1 MSETILQ
8 LEHVT
13 KKIGQKAIV
22 QDISFDIHKGEVFG
36 LLGPNGAGKTTII
49 RSIVG
54 LIRRTEG
61 TVFINGK
68 NVDTDFK
75 SAISEV
81 GAIIENPEFYMYMSG
96 WNNLKQFARMS
107 QKPITDEHIREIVE
121 LVKLTDAI
129 NQKVKTYSLG
139 MRQRLGVAQAL
150 IHSPA
155 LLILDEPTN
164 GLDPQGMAEFRS
176 LIRDLATKGTSVLI
190 SSHLLSEIQQITDR
204 FAIIN
209 KGVLTHI
216 EKMSDLLENNV
227 AVYKL
232 KVTNP
237 VTTKAVLHKLPVK
250 LIAEKE
256 NLFKIEVAHED
267 VHLIARA
274 LIQADIDLLE
284 MVPMQASLEERFLE
298 LTKSGGEQA

>member
-61 TVFINGK
+61 TVLINGK

-150 IHSPA
+150 IHNPA

-298 LTKSGGEQA
+298 LTKSGGEKA

>member
-1 MSETILQ
+1 MTETVLK

-13 KKIGQKAIV
+13 KKIGQKNIV
-22 QDISFDIHKGEVFG
+22 HDISFDIHKGEVFG

-54 LIRRTEG
+54 LIRRSEG

-68 NVDTDFK
+68 NVDTEYK
-75 SAISEV
+75 AAISEV

-96 WNNLKQFARMS
+96 WANLKQFARMS
-107 QKPITDEHIREIVE
+107 QKNITDEHIREIVE
-121 LVKLTDAI
+121 LVKLTGAI
-129 NQKVKTYSLG
+129 DQKLKTYSLG

-164 GLDPQGMAEFRS
+164 GLDPQGMAEFRT

-209 KGVLTHI
+209 KGVLTHT
-216 EKMSDLLENNV
+216 EKMSDLLENHV
-227 AVYKL
+227 AAYKL
-232 KVTNP
+232 KVSDP
-237 VTTKAVLHKLPVK
+237 VATTTVLTTLPVK
-250 LIAEKE
+250 LVAQKE
-256 NLFKIEVAHED
+256 DLFKIEVAHED

-274 LIQADIDLLE
+274 LIQANIDLLE
-284 MVPMQASLEERFLE
+284 MVPLQASLEERFLE
-298 LTKSGGEQA
+298 LTKGGGAEV

>member
-1 MSETILQ
+1 MSETVLQ

-75 SAISEV
+75 EAIAEI

-121 LVKLTDAI
+121 LVKLTGAI
-129 NQKVKTYSLG
+129 DQKVKTYSLG

-150 IHSPA
+150 IHSPS

-176 LIRDLATKGTSVLI
+176 LIRDLANKGTSVLI

-227 AVYKL
+227 AVYNL

-237 VTTKAVLHKLPVK
+237 EATKAVLHKLPVK
-250 LIAEKE
+250 IVAEKD
-256 NLFKIEVAHED
+256 NLFKIEVAQD
-267 VHLIARA
+267 DIHLIARA

-284 MVPMQASLEERFLE
+284 MVPLQASLEERFLA
-298 LTKSGGEQA
+298 LTKNGGEKA

>member
-1 MSETILQ
+1 MSETVLQ

-13 KKIGQKAIV
+13 KKVGQKTLV
-22 QDISFDIHKGEVFG
+22 KDISFDIQKGEVFG

-75 SAISEV
+75 AAISEV
-81 GAIIENPEFYMYMSG
+81 GSIIENPEFYMYMSG

-107 QKPITDEHIREIVE
+107 QKPVTDEHIREIVE
-121 LVKLTDAI
+121 LVKLTGAI
-129 NQKVKTYSLG
+129 DQKVKTYSLG

-164 GLDPQGMAEFRS
+164 GLDPQGMAEFRN
-176 LIRDLATKGTSVLI
+176 LIRDLAINGTAVLI

-209 KGVLTHI
+209 KGVLTHT
-216 EKMSDLLENNV
+216 EKMSDLLENNI

-237 VTTKAVLHKLPVK
+237 VEAKAVLHNLPVK
-250 LIAEKE
+250 IIAEKE
-256 NLFKIEVAHED
+256 NLFKIEVKQED
-267 VHLIARA
+267 TYLIARA

-284 MVPMQASLEERFLE
+284 MIPMQASLEDRFLE
-298 LTKSGGEQA
+298 LTKNGGENA

>member
-1 MSETILQ
+1 MTETVLK

-13 KKIGQKAIV
+13 KKIGQKNIV
-22 QDISFDIHKGEVFG
+22 HDISFDIHKGEVFG

-54 LIRRTEG
+54 LIRRSEG
-61 TVFINGK
+61 TVYINGK
-68 NVDTDFK
+68 NIDTDFK
-75 SAISEV
+75 AAISEV

-96 WNNLKQFARMS
+96 WANLKQFARMS
-107 QKPITDEHIREIVE
+107 QKNITDDHIREIVE
-121 LVKLTDAI
+121 LVKLSDAI

-150 IHSPA
+150 LHNPA

-164 GLDPQGMAEFRS
+164 GLDPQGMAEFRT
-176 LIRDLATKGTSVLI
+176 LIRDLATNGTSVLI

-209 KGVLTHI
+209 KGVLTHT
-216 EKMSDLLENNV
+216 EKMSDVLENHV
-227 AVYKL
+227 AVYQL
-232 KVTNP
+232 KVTDSEATKP
-237 VTTKAVLHKLPVK
+237 VLATLPVK

-256 NLFKIEVAHED
+256 NSFKIEVAHED

-274 LIQADIDLLE
+274 IIQANIDLLE
-284 MVPMQASLEERFLE
+284 MVPLQASLEERFLE
-298 LTKSGGEQA
+298 LTNGGGVKA

>member
-1 MSETILQ
+1 MTETVLK

-13 KKIGQKAIV
+13 KKIGQKNIV
-22 QDISFDIHKGEVFG
+22 HDISFDIHKGEVFG

-54 LIRRTEG
+54 LIRRSEG

-68 NVDTDFK
+68 NVDTEYK
-75 SAISEV
+75 AAISEV

-96 WNNLKQFARMS
+96 WANLKQFARMS
-107 QKPITDEHIREIVE
+107 QKNITDEHVREIVE
-121 LVKLTDAI
+121 LVKLTGAI

-164 GLDPQGMAEFRS
+164 GLDPQGMAEFRT
-176 LIRDLATKGTSVLI
+176 LIRDLATNGTSVLI

-216 EKMSDLLENNV
+216 EKMSDLIENHV
-227 AVYKL
+227 AAYKL
-232 KVTNP
+232 KVSDP
-237 VTTKAVLHKLPVK
+237 EATKTVLATLLVK
-250 LIAEKE
+250 LVAQNED
-256 NLFKIEVAHED
+256 LFKIEVAHED

-274 LIQADIDLLE
+274 LIQANIDLLE
-284 MVPMQASLEERFLE
+284 MVPLQASLEERFLE
-298 LTKSGGEQA
+298 LTKGGGAEV

>member
-1 MSETILQ
+1 MTETVLK

-13 KKIGQKAIV
+13 KRIGQKNIV
-22 QDISFDIHKGEVFG
+22 HDISFDIHKGEVFG

-54 LIRRTEG
+54 LIRRSEG

-68 NVDTDFK
+68 NVDTEYK
-75 SAISEV
+75 AAISEV

-96 WNNLKQFARMS
+96 WANLKQFARMS
-107 QKPITDEHIREIVE
+107 QKNIPDEHIREIVE
-121 LVKLTDAI
+121 LVKLTGAI
-129 NQKVKTYSLG
+129 DQKVKTYSLG

-150 IHSPA
+150 IHNPA

-164 GLDPQGMAEFRS
+164 GLDPQGMAEFRT

-209 KGVLTHI
+209 KGVLTHT
-216 EKMSDLLENNV
+216 EKMSDLLENHV
-227 AVYKL
+227 AAYKL
-232 KVTNP
+232 KVSDP
-237 VTTKAVLHKLPVK
+237 VATTTVLTTLPVK
-250 LIAEKE
+250 LVAQKE
-256 NLFKIEVAHED
+256 DLFKIEVAHED

-274 LIQADIDLLE
+274 LIQANIDLLE
-284 MVPMQASLEERFLE
+284 MVPLQASLEERFLE
-298 LTKSGGEQA
+298 LTKGGGAEV

>member
-13 KKIGQKAIV
+13 KKIGQKVIV

-298 LTKSGGEQA
+298 LTKSGGEKA

>member
-1 MSETILQ
+1 MTETVLK

-13 KKIGQKAIV
+13 KKIGQKNIV
-22 QDISFDIHKGEVFG
+22 HDISFDIHKGEVFG

-54 LIRRTEG
+54 LIRRSEG

-68 NVDTDFK
+68 NVDTEYK
-75 SAISEV
+75 AAISEV

-96 WNNLKQFARMS
+96 WANLKQFARMS
-107 QKPITDEHIREIVE
+107 QKNITDEHIREIVE
-121 LVKLTDAI
+121 LVKLTGAI

-164 GLDPQGMAEFRS
+164 GLDPQGMAEFRT
-176 LIRDLATKGTSVLI
+176 LIRDLATNGTSVLI

-216 EKMSDLLENNV
+216 EKMSDLVENHV
-227 AVYKL
+227 AAYKL
-232 KVTNP
+232 KVSDP
-237 VTTKAVLHKLPVK
+237 VATTTVLATLPVK
-250 LIAEKE
+250 LVAQNED
-256 NLFKIEVAHED
+256 LFKIEIAHED

-274 LIQADIDLLE
+274 LIQANIDLLE
-284 MVPMQASLEERFLE
+284 MVPLQASL
-298 LTKSGGEQA
+298 KNDSSN

>member
-1 MSETILQ
+1 MTETVLK

-13 KKIGQKAIV
+13 KKIGQKNIV
-22 QDISFDIHKGEVFG
+22 HDISFDIHKGEVFG

-54 LIRRTEG
+54 LIRRSKG

-68 NVDTDFK
+68 NVDTEYK
-75 SAISEV
+75 AAISEV

-96 WNNLKQFARMS
+96 WANLKQFARMS
-107 QKPITDEHIREIVE
+107 QKNITDEHIREIVE
-121 LVKLTDAI
+121 LVKLTGAI
-129 NQKVKTYSLG
+129 DQKVKTYSLG

-164 GLDPQGMAEFRS
+164 GLDPQGMAEFRT

-209 KGVLTHI
+209 KGVLTHT
-216 EKMSDLLENNV
+216 EKMSDLLENHV
-227 AVYKL
+227 AAYKL
-232 KVTNP
+232 KVSDP
-237 VTTKAVLHKLPVK
+237 VATTTVLTTLPVK
-250 LIAEKE
+250 LVAQKE
-256 NLFKIEVAHED
+256 DLFKIEVAHED

-274 LIQADIDLLE
+274 LIQANIDLLE
-284 MVPMQASLEERFLE
+284 MVPLQASLEERFLE
-298 LTKSGGEQA
+298 LTKGGGAEV

>member
-1 MSETILQ
+1 MTETVLK

-13 KKIGQKAIV
+13 KKIGQKNIV
-22 QDISFDIHKGEVFG
+22 HDISFDIHKGEVFG

-54 LIRRTEG
+54 LIRRSEG

-68 NVDTDFK
+68 NVDTEYK
-75 SAISEV
+75 AAISEV

-96 WNNLKQFARMS
+96 WANLKQFARMS
-107 QKPITDEHIREIVE
+107 QKNITDEHIREIVE
-121 LVKLTDAI
+121 LVKLTGAI
-129 NQKVKTYSLG
+129 DQKVKTYSLG

-164 GLDPQGMAEFRS
+164 GLDPQGMAEFRT
-176 LIRDLATKGTSVLI
+176 LIRDLATNGTSVLI

-216 EKMSDLLENNV
+216 EKMSDLIENHV
-227 AVYKL
+227 AAYKL
-232 KVTNP
+232 KVSDP
-237 VTTKAVLHKLPVK
+237 EATTTVLTTLPVK
-250 LIAEKE
+250 LIAQKE
-256 NLFKIEVAHED
+256 DLFKVEVAHED

-274 LIQADIDLLE
+274 LIQANIDLLE
-284 MVPMQASLEERFLE
+284 MVPLQASLEERFLE
-298 LTKSGGEQA
+298 LTKGGGAEV

>member
-1 MSETILQ
+1 MTETVLK

-13 KKIGQKAIV
+13 KRIGQKNIV
-22 QDISFDIHKGEVFG
+22 HDISFDIHKGEVFG

-54 LIRRTEG
+54 LIRRSEG

-68 NVDTDFK
+68 NVDTEYK
-75 SAISEV
+75 AAISEV

-96 WNNLKQFARMS
+96 WANLKQFARMS
-107 QKPITDEHIREIVE
+107 QKNITDEHIREIVE
-121 LVKLTDAI
+121 LVKLTGAI
-129 NQKVKTYSLG
+129 DQKVKTYSLG

-150 IHSPA
+150 IHNPA

-164 GLDPQGMAEFRS
+164 GLDPQGMAEFRT

-209 KGVLTHI
+209 KGVLTHT
-216 EKMSDLLENNV
+216 EKMSDLLENHV
-227 AVYKL
+227 AAYKL
-232 KVTNP
+232 KVSDP
-237 VTTKAVLHKLPVK
+237 VATTTVLTTLPVK
-250 LIAEKE
+250 LVAQKE
-256 NLFKIEVAHED
+256 DLFKIEVAHED

-274 LIQADIDLLE
+274 LIQANIDLLE
-284 MVPMQASLEERFLE
+284 MVPLQASLEERFLE
-298 LTKSGGEQA
+298 LTKGGGAEV

>member
-1 MSETILQ
+1 MTETVLK

-13 KKIGQKAIV
+13 KKIGKKNIV
-22 QDISFDIHKGEVFG
+22 HDISFDIHKGEVFG

-54 LIRRTEG
+54 LIRRSEG

-68 NVDTDFK
+68 NVDTEYK
-75 SAISEV
+75 AAISEV

-96 WNNLKQFARMS
+96 WANLKQFARMS
-107 QKPITDEHIREIVE
+107 QKNITDEHIREIVE
-121 LVKLTDAI
+121 LVKLTGAI
-129 NQKVKTYSLG
+129 DQKVKTYSLG

-164 GLDPQGMAEFRS
+164 GLDPQGMAEFRT

-209 KGVLTHI
+209 KGVLTHT
-216 EKMSDLLENNV
+216 EKMSDLLENHV
-227 AVYKL
+227 AAYKL
-232 KVTNP
+232 KVSDP
-237 VTTKAVLHKLPVK
+237 VATTTVLTTLPVK
-250 LIAEKE
+250 LVAQKE
-256 NLFKIEVAHED
+256 DLFKIEVAHED

-274 LIQADIDLLE
+274 LIQANIDLLE
-284 MVPMQASLEERFLE
+284 MVPLQASLEERFLE
-298 LTKSGGEQA
+298 LTKGGGAEV

>member
-1 MSETILQ
+1 MTETVLK

-13 KKIGQKAIV
+13 KKIGQKNIV
-22 QDISFDIHKGEVFG
+22 HDISFDIHKGEVFG

-54 LIRRTEG
+54 LIRRSEG

-68 NVDTDFK
+68 NVDTEYK
-75 SAISEV
+75 AAISEV

-96 WNNLKQFARMS
+96 WANLKQFARMS
-107 QKPITDEHIREIVE
+107 QKNITDEHIREIVE
-121 LVKLTDAI
+121 LVKLTGAI
-129 NQKVKTYSLG
+129 DQKVKTYSLG

-164 GLDPQGMAEFRS
+164 GLDPQGMAEFRT

-209 KGVLTHI
+209 KGLLTHT
-216 EKMSDLLENNV
+216 EKMSDLLENHV
-227 AVYKL
+227 AAYKL
-232 KVTNP
+232 KVSDP
-237 VTTKAVLHKLPVK
+237 VATTTVLTTLPVK
-250 LIAEKE
+250 LVAQKE
-256 NLFKIEVAHED
+256 DLFKIEVAHED

-274 LIQADIDLLE
+274 LIQANIDLLE
-284 MVPMQASLEERFLE
+284 MVPLQASLEERFLE
-298 LTKSGGEQA
+298 LTKGGGAEV

>member
-1 MSETILQ
+1 MTETVLK

-13 KKIGQKAIV
+13 KKIGQKNIV
-22 QDISFDIHKGEVFG
+22 HDISFDIHKGEVFG

-54 LIRRTEG
+54 LIRRSEG

-68 NVDTDFK
+68 NVDTEYK
-75 SAISEV
+75 AAISEV

-96 WNNLKQFARMS
+96 WANLKQFARMS
-107 QKPITDEHIREIVE
+107 QKNITDEHIREIVE
-121 LVKLTDAI
+121 LVKLTGAI

-164 GLDPQGMAEFRS
+164 GLDPQGMAEFRT
-176 LIRDLATKGTSVLI
+176 LIRDLATNGTSVLI

-216 EKMSDLLENNV
+216 EKMSDLIENHV
-227 AVYKL
+227 AAYKL
-232 KVTNP
+232 KVSDP
-237 VTTKAVLHKLPVK
+237 VATTTVIATLPVK
-250 LIAEKE
+250 LVAQNED
-256 NLFKIEVAHED
+256 LFKIEVAHED
-267 VHLIARA
+267 VHLIARV
-274 LIQADIDLLE
+274 LIQANIDLLE
-284 MVPMQASLEERFLE
+284 MVPLQASLEERFLE
-298 LTKSGGEQA
+298 LTKGGGAEV

>member
-1 MSETILQ
+1 MTETVLK

-13 KKIGQKAIV
+13 KKIGQKNIV
-22 QDISFDIHKGEVFG
+22 HDISFDIHKGEVFG

-54 LIRRTEG
+54 LIRRSEG

-68 NVDTDFK
+68 NVDTEYK
-75 SAISEV
+75 AAISEV

-96 WNNLKQFARMS
+96 WANLKQFARMS
-107 QKPITDEHIREIVE
+107 QKNITDEHVREIVE
-121 LVKLTDAI
+121 LVKLTGAI

-164 GLDPQGMAEFRS
+164 GLDPQGMAEFRT
-176 LIRDLATKGTSVLI
+176 LIRDLATNGTSVLI

-216 EKMSDLLENNV
+216 EKMSDLIENHV
-227 AVYKL
+227 AAYKL
-232 KVTNP
+232 KVSDP
-237 VTTKAVLHKLPVK
+237 VATTTVIATLPVK
-250 LIAEKE
+250 LVAQNED
-256 NLFKIEVAHED
+256 LFKIEVAHED

-274 LIQADIDLLE
+274 LIQANIDLLE
-284 MVPMQASLEERFLE
+284 MVPLQASLEERFLE
-298 LTKSGGEQA
+298 LTKGGGAEV

>member
-1 MSETILQ
+1 MTETVLK

-13 KKIGQKAIV
+13 KKIGQKNIV
-22 QDISFDIHKGEVFG
+22 HDISFDIHKGEVFG

-54 LIRRTEG
+54 LIRRSEG

-68 NVDTDFK
+68 NVDTEYK
-75 SAISEV
+75 AAISEV

-96 WNNLKQFARMS
+96 WANLKQFARMS
-107 QKPITDEHIREIVE
+107 QKNITDEHIREIVE
-121 LVKLTDAI
+121 LVKLTGAI
-129 NQKVKTYSLG
+129 DQKVKTYSLG

-164 GLDPQGMAEFRS
+164 GLDPQGMAEFRT
-176 LIRDLATKGTSVLI
+176 LIRDLATNGTSVLI

-216 EKMSDLLENNV
+216 EKMSDLIENHV
-227 AVYKL
+227 AAYKL
-232 KVTNP
+232 KVSDP
-237 VTTKAVLHKLPVK
+237 VATTTVLATLPVK
-250 LIAEKE
+250 LVAQNED
-256 NLFKIEVAHED
+256 LFKIEVAHED

-274 LIQADIDLLE
+274 LIQANIDLLE
-284 MVPMQASLEERFLE
+284 MVPLQASLEERFLE
-298 LTKSGGEQA
+298 LTKGGGTEV

>member
-1 MSETILQ
+1 MTETVLK

-13 KKIGQKAIV
+13 KKIGQKNIV
-22 QDISFDIHKGEVFG
+22 HDISFDIHKGEVFG

-54 LIRRTEG
+54 LIRRSEG

-68 NVDTDFK
+68 NVDTEYK
-75 SAISEV
+75 AAISEV

-96 WNNLKQFARMS
+96 WANLKQFARMS
-107 QKPITDEHIREIVE
+107 QKNITDEHIREIVE

-129 NQKVKTYSLG
+129 DQKVKTYSLG

-164 GLDPQGMAEFRS
+164 GLDPQGMAEFRT
-176 LIRDLATKGTSVLI
+176 LIRDLATNGTSVLI

-216 EKMSDLLENNV
+216 EKMSDLIENHV
-227 AVYKL
+227 AAYKL
-232 KVTNP
+232 KVSDP
-237 VTTKAVLHKLPVK
+237 EATTTVLTTLPVK
-250 LIAEKE
+250 LVAQKE
-256 NLFKIEVAHED
+256 DLFKVEVAHED

-274 LIQADIDLLE
+274 LIQANIDLLE
-284 MVPMQASLEERFLE
+284 MVPLQASLEERFLE
-298 LTKSGGEQA
+298 LTKGGGAEV

>member
-1 MSETILQ
+1 MTETVLK

-13 KKIGQKAIV
+13 KKIGQKNIV
-22 QDISFDIHKGEVFG
+22 HDISFDIHKGEVFG

-54 LIRRTEG
+54 LIRRSEG

-68 NVDTDFK
+68 NVDTEYK
-75 SAISEV
+75 AAISEV

-96 WNNLKQFARMS
+96 WANLKQFARMS
-107 QKPITDEHIREIVE
+107 QKNITDEHIREIVE
-121 LVKLTDAI
+121 LVKLTGAI

-164 GLDPQGMAEFRS
+164 GLDPQGMAEFRT
-176 LIRDLATKGTSVLI
+176 LIRDLATNGTSVLI

-216 EKMSDLLENNV
+216 EKMSDLIENHV
-227 AVYKL
+227 AAYKL
-232 KVTNP
+232 KVSDP
-237 VTTKAVLHKLPVK
+237 VATTTVLATLPVK
-250 LIAEKE
+250 LVAQNED
-256 NLFKIEVAHED
+256 LFKIEVAHED

-274 LIQADIDLLE
+274 LIQANIDLLE
-284 MVPMQASLEERFLE
+284 MVPLQASLEERFLE
-298 LTKSGGEQA
+298 LTKDGGAEV

>member
-1 MSETILQ
+1 MTETVLK

-13 KKIGQKAIV
+13 KKIGQKNIV
-22 QDISFDIHKGEVFG
+22 HDISFDIHKGEVFG

-54 LIRRTEG
+54 LIRRSEG

-68 NVDTDFK
+68 NVDTEYK
-75 SAISEV
+75 AAISEV

-96 WNNLKQFARMS
+96 WANLKQFARMT
-107 QKPITDEHIREIVE
+107 QKNITDEHIREIVE
-121 LVKLTDAI
+121 LVKLTGAI
-129 NQKVKTYSLG
+129 DQKVKTYSLG

-164 GLDPQGMAEFRS
+164 GLDPQGMAEFRT

-209 KGVLTHI
+209 KGVLTHT
-216 EKMSDLLENNV
+216 EKMSDLLENHV
-227 AVYKL
+227 AAYKL
-232 KVTNP
+232 KVSDP
-237 VTTKAVLHKLPVK
+237 VATTTVLTTLPVK
-250 LIAEKE
+250 LVAQKE
-256 NLFKIEVAHED
+256 DLFKIEVAHED

-274 LIQADIDLLE
+274 LIQANIDLLE
-284 MVPMQASLEERFLE
+284 MVPLQASLEERFLE
-298 LTKSGGEQA
+298 LTKGGGAEV

>member
-1 MSETILQ
+1 MTETVLK

-13 KKIGQKAIV
+13 KKIGQKNIV
-22 QDISFDIHKGEVFG
+22 HDISFDIHKGEVFG

-54 LIRRTEG
+54 LIRRSEG

-68 NVDTDFK
+68 NVDTEYK
-75 SAISEV
+75 AAISEV

-96 WNNLKQFARMS
+96 WANLKQFARMS
-107 QKPITDEHIREIVE
+107 QKNITDEHIREIVE
-121 LVKLTDAI
+121 LVKLTGAI
-129 NQKVKTYSLG
+129 DQKVKTYSLG

-164 GLDPQGMAEFRS
+164 GLDPQGMAEFRT

-216 EKMSDLLENNV
+216 EKMSDLLENHV
-227 AVYKL
+227 AAYKL
-232 KVTNP
+232 KVSDP
-237 VTTKAVLHKLPVK
+237 VATTTVLNTLPVK
-250 LIAEKE
+250 LVAQKE
-256 NLFKIEVAHED
+256 DLFKIEVAHED

-274 LIQADIDLLE
+274 LIQANIDLLE
-284 MVPMQASLEERFLE
+284 MVPLQASLEERFLE
-298 LTKSGGEQA
+298 LTKGGGAEV

>member
-1 MSETILQ
+1 MTETVLK

-13 KKIGQKAIV
+13 KKIGQKNIV
-22 QDISFDIHKGEVFG
+22 HDISFDIHKGEVFG

-54 LIRRTEG
+54 LIRRSEG

-68 NVDTDFK
+68 NVDTEYK
-75 SAISEV
+75 AAISEV

-96 WNNLKQFARMS
+96 WANLKQFARMS
-107 QKPITDEHIREIVE
+107 QKNITDEHIREIVE
-121 LVKLTDAI
+121 LVKLTGAI
-129 NQKVKTYSLG
+129 DQKVKTYSLG

-164 GLDPQGMAEFRS
+164 GLDPQGMAEFRT

-209 KGVLTHI
+209 KGVLTHT
-216 EKMSDLLENNV
+216 EKMSDLLENHV
-227 AVYKL
+227 AAYKL
-232 KVTNP
+232 KVSDP
-237 VTTKAVLHKLPVK
+237 LATTTVLTTLPVK
-250 LIAEKE
+250 LVAQKE
-256 NLFKIEVAHED
+256 DLFKIEVAHED

-274 LIQADIDLLE
+274 LIQANIDLLE
-284 MVPMQASLEERFLE
+284 MVPLQASLEERFLE
-298 LTKSGGEQA
+298 LTKGGGAEV

>member
-1 MSETILQ
+1 MTETVLK

-13 KKIGQKAIV
+13 KKIGQKNIV
-22 QDISFDIHKGEVFG
+22 HDISFDIHKGEVFG

-54 LIRRTEG
+54 LIRRSKG

-68 NVDTDFK
+68 NVDTEYK
-75 SAISEV
+75 AAISEV

-96 WNNLKQFARMS
+96 WANLKQFARMS
-107 QKPITDEHIREIVE
+107 QKNITDEHIREIVE
-121 LVKLTDAI
+121 LVKLTGTI

-164 GLDPQGMAEFRS
+164 GLDPQGMAEFRT
-176 LIRDLATKGTSVLI
+176 LIRDLATNGTSVLI

-216 EKMSDLLENNV
+216 EKMSDLIENHV
-227 AVYKL
+227 AAYKL
-232 KVTNP
+232 KVSDP
-237 VTTKAVLHKLPVK
+237 VATTTVLATLPVK
-250 LIAEKE
+250 LVAQNED
-256 NLFKIEVAHED
+256 LFKIEVAHED

-274 LIQADIDLLE
+274 LIQANIDLLE
-284 MVPMQASLEERFLE
+284 MVPLQASLEERFLE
-298 LTKSGGEQA
+298 LTKGGGAEV

>member
-1 MSETILQ
+1 MTETVLQ

-13 KKIGQKAIV
+13 KKIGQKNIV
-22 QDISFDIHKGEVFG
+22 HDISFDIHKGEVFG

-54 LIRRTEG
+54 LIRRSEG

-68 NVDTDFK
+68 NVDTEYK
-75 SAISEV
+75 AAISEV

-96 WNNLKQFARMS
+96 WANLKQFARMS
-107 QKPITDEHIREIVE
+107 QKNITDEHIREIVE
-121 LVKLTDAI
+121 LVKLTGAI

-164 GLDPQGMAEFRS
+164 GLDPQGMAEFRT
-176 LIRDLATKGTSVLI
+176 LIRDLATNGTSVLI

-216 EKMSDLLENNV
+216 EKMSDLIENHV
-227 AVYKL
+227 AAYKL
-232 KVTNP
+232 KVSDP
-237 VTTKAVLHKLPVK
+237 VATTTVLATLPVK
-250 LIAEKE
+250 LVAQNED
-256 NLFKIEVAHED
+256 LFKIEVAHED

-274 LIQADIDLLE
+274 LIQANIDLLE
-284 MVPMQASLEERFLE
+284 MVPLQASLEERFLE
-298 LTKSGGEQA
+298 LTKGGGAEV

>member
-1 MSETILQ
+1 MTETVLK

-13 KKIGQKAIV
+13 KKIGQKNIV
-22 QDISFDIHKGEVFG
+22 HDISFDIHKGEVFG

-54 LIRRTEG
+54 LIRRSEG

-68 NVDTDFK
+68 NVDTEYK
-75 SAISEV
+75 AAISEV

-96 WNNLKQFARMS
+96 WANLKQFARMS
-107 QKPITDEHIREIVE
+107 QKNITDEHIREIVE
-121 LVKLTDAI
+121 LVKLTGAI

-164 GLDPQGMAEFRS
+164 GLDPQGMAEFRT
-176 LIRDLATKGTSVLI
+176 LIRDLATNGTSVLI

-204 FAIIN
+204 FAIIY

-216 EKMSDLLENNV
+216 EKMSDLIENHV
-227 AVYKL
+227 AAYKL
-232 KVTNP
+232 KVSDP
-237 VTTKAVLHKLPVK
+237 VATTTVLATLPVK
-250 LIAEKE
+250 LVAQNED
-256 NLFKIEVAHED
+256 LFKIEVAHED

-274 LIQADIDLLE
+274 LIQANIDLLE
-284 MVPMQASLEERFLE
+284 MVPLQASLEERFLE
-298 LTKSGGEQA
+298 LTKGGGAEV

>member
-1 MSETILQ
+1 MTETVLK

-13 KKIGQKAIV
+13 KKIGQKNIV
-22 QDISFDIHKGEVFG
+22 HDISFDIHKGEVFG

-54 LIRRTEG
+54 LIRRSEG

-68 NVDTDFK
+68 NVDTEYK
-75 SAISEV
+75 AAISEI

-96 WNNLKQFARMS
+96 WANLKQFARMS
-107 QKPITDEHIREIVE
+107 QKNITDEHIREIVE
-121 LVKLTDAI
+121 LVKLTGAI

-164 GLDPQGMAEFRS
+164 GLDPQGMAEFRT
-176 LIRDLATKGTSVLI
+176 LIRDLATNGTSVLI

-216 EKMSDLLENNV
+216 EKMSDLIENHV
-227 AVYKL
+227 AAYKL
-232 KVTNP
+232 KVSDP
-237 VTTKAVLHKLPVK
+237 VATTTVLATLPVK
-250 LIAEKE
+250 LVAQNED
-256 NLFKIEVAHED
+256 LFKIEVAHED

-274 LIQADIDLLE
+274 LIQANIDLLE
-284 MVPMQASLEERFLE
+284 MVPLQASLEERFLE
-298 LTKSGGEQA
+298 LTKGGGAEV

>member
-1 MSETILQ
+1 MTETVLK

-13 KKIGQKAIV
+13 KKIGQKNIV
-22 QDISFDIHKGEVFG
+22 HDISFDIHKGEVFG

-68 NVDTDFK
+68 NVDTEYK
-75 SAISEV
+75 AAISEV

-96 WNNLKQFARMS
+96 WANLKQFARMS
-107 QKPITDEHIREIVE
+107 QKNITDEHIREIVE
-121 LVKLTDAI
+121 LVKLTGAI
-129 NQKVKTYSLG
+129 DQKVKTYSLG

-164 GLDPQGMAEFRS
+164 GLDPQGMAEFRT
-176 LIRDLATKGTSVLI
+176 LIRDLATNGTSVLI

-216 EKMSDLLENNV
+216 EKMSDLVENHV

-232 KVTNP
+232 KVSDP
-237 VTTKAVLHKLPVK
+237 EATKTVLPTLPVK
-250 LIAEKE
+250 LVAQKDD
-256 NLFKIEVAHED
+256 LFKIEVAHED
-267 VHLIARA
+267 IHLIARA
-274 LIQADIDLLE
+274 LIQANIDLLE
-284 MVPMQASLEERFLE
+284 MVPLQASLEERFLE
-298 LTKSGGEQA
+298 LTKGGGAEV

>member
-1 MSETILQ
+1 MTETVLK

-13 KKIGQKAIV
+13 KKIGQKNIV
-22 QDISFDIHKGEVFG
+22 HDISFDIHKGEVFG

-54 LIRRTEG
+54 LIRRSEG

-68 NVDTDFK
+68 NVDTEYK
-75 SAISEV
+75 AAISEV

-96 WNNLKQFARMS
+96 WENLKQFARMS
-107 QKPITDEHIREIVE
+107 QKNITDEHIREIVE
-121 LVKLTDAI
+121 LVKLTGAI
-129 NQKVKTYSLG
+129 DQKVKTYSLG

-164 GLDPQGMAEFRS
+164 GLDPQGMAEFRT
-176 LIRDLATKGTSVLI
+176 LIRDLATNGTSVLI

-216 EKMSDLLENNV
+216 EKMSDLIENHV
-227 AVYKL
+227 AAYKL
-232 KVTNP
+232 KVSDP
-237 VTTKAVLHKLPVK
+237 VATTTVLTTLPVK
-250 LIAEKE
+250 LVAQKE
-256 NLFKIEVAHED
+256 DLFKIEVAHED

-274 LIQADIDLLE
+274 LIQANIDLLE
-284 MVPMQASLEERFLE
+284 MVPLQASLEERFLE
-298 LTKSGGEQA
+298 LTKGGGAEV

>member
-1 MSETILQ
+1 MTETVLK

-13 KKIGQKAIV
+13 KKIGQKNIV
-22 QDISFDIHKGEVFG
+22 HDISFDIHKGEVFG

-54 LIRRTEG
+54 LIRRSEG

-68 NVDTDFK
+68 NVDTEYK
-75 SAISEV
+75 AAISEV

-96 WNNLKQFARMS
+96 WANLKQFARMS
-107 QKPITDEHIREIVE
+107 QKNITDEHIREIVE
-121 LVKLTDAI
+121 LVKLTGAI

-164 GLDPQGMAEFRS
+164 GLDPQGMAEFRT
-176 LIRDLATKGTSVLI
+176 LIRDLATNGPSVLI

-216 EKMSDLLENNV
+216 EKMSDLIENHV
-227 AVYKL
+227 AAYKL
-232 KVTNP
+232 KVSDP
-237 VTTKAVLHKLPVK
+237 VATTTVLATLPVK
-250 LIAEKE
+250 LVAQNED
-256 NLFKIEVAHED
+256 LFKIEVAHED

-274 LIQADIDLLE
+274 LIQANIDLLE
-284 MVPMQASLEERFLE
+284 MVPLQASLEERFLE
-298 LTKSGGEQA
+298 LTKGGGAEV

>member
-1 MSETILQ
+1 MTETVLK

-13 KKIGQKAIV
+13 KKIGQKNIV
-22 QDISFDIHKGEVFG
+22 HDISFDIHKGEVFG

-54 LIRRTEG
+54 LIRRSEG

-68 NVDTDFK
+68 NVDTEYK
-75 SAISEV
+75 AAISEV

-96 WNNLKQFARMS
+96 WANLKQFARMS
-107 QKPITDEHIREIVE
+107 QKNITDEHIREIVE
-121 LVKLTDAI
+121 LVKLTGAI
-129 NQKVKTYSLG
+129 DQKVKTYSLG

-164 GLDPQGMAEFRS
+164 GLDPQGMAEFRT

-209 KGVLTHI
+209 KGVLTHT
-216 EKMSDLLENNV
+216 EKMSDLLENHV
-227 AVYKL
+227 AAYKL
-232 KVTNP
+232 KVSDP
-237 VTTKAVLHKLPVK
+237 VATTTVLTTLPVK
-250 LIAEKE
+250 LVAQKE
-256 NLFKIEVAHED
+256 DLFRIEVAHED

-274 LIQADIDLLE
+274 LIQANIDLLE
-284 MVPMQASLEERFLE
+284 MVPLQASLEERFLE
-298 LTKSGGEQA
+298 LTKGGGAEV

>member
-1 MSETILQ
+1 MTETVLK

-13 KKIGQKAIV
+13 KKIGQKNIV
-22 QDISFDIHKGEVFG
+22 HDISFDIHKGEVFG

-54 LIRRTEG
+54 LIRRSEG

-68 NVDTDFK
+68 NVDTEYK
-75 SAISEV
+75 AAISEV

-96 WNNLKQFARMS
+96 WANLKQFARMS
-107 QKPITDEHIREIVE
+107 QKNITDEHIREIVE
-121 LVKLTDAI
+121 LVKLTGAI

-164 GLDPQGMAEFRS
+164 GLDPQGMAEFRT
-176 LIRDLATKGTSVLI
+176 LIRDLATNGTSVLI

-216 EKMSDLLENNV
+216 EKMSDLIENHV
-227 AVYKL
+227 AAYKL
-232 KVTNP
+232 KVSNP
-237 VTTKAVLHKLPVK
+237 VATTTVLATLPVK
-250 LIAEKE
+250 LVAQNED
-256 NLFKIEVAHED
+256 LFKIEVAHED

-274 LIQADIDLLE
+274 LIQANIDLLE
-284 MVPMQASLEERFLE
+284 MVPLQASLEERFLE
-298 LTKSGGEQA
+298 LTKGGGAEV

>member
-1 MSETILQ
+1 MTETVLK

-13 KKIGQKAIV
+13 KKIGQKNIV
-22 QDISFDIHKGEVFG
+22 HDISFDIHKGEVFG

-54 LIRRTEG
+54 LIRRSEG

-68 NVDTDFK
+68 NVDTEYK
-75 SAISEV
+75 AAISEV

-96 WNNLKQFARMS
+96 WANLKQFARMS
-107 QKPITDEHIREIVE
+107 QKNITDEHIREIVE
-121 LVKLTDAI
+121 LVKLTGVI

-164 GLDPQGMAEFRS
+164 GLDPQGMAEFRT
-176 LIRDLATKGTSVLI
+176 LIRDLATNGTSVLI

-216 EKMSDLLENNV
+216 EKMSDLIENHV
-227 AVYKL
+227 AAYKL
-232 KVTNP
+232 KVSDP
-237 VTTKAVLHKLPVK
+237 VATTTVLATLPVK
-250 LIAEKE
+250 LVAQNED
-256 NLFKIEVAHED
+256 LFKIEVAHED

-274 LIQADIDLLE
+274 LIQANIDLLE
-284 MVPMQASLEERFLE
+284 MVPLQASLEERFLE
-298 LTKSGGEQA
+298 LTKGGGAEV

>member
-61 TVFINGK
+61 TVLINGK

-150 IHSPA
+150 IHNPA

-216 EKMSDLLENNV
+216 EKMSDLLENNA

-298 LTKSGGEQA
+298 LTKSGGEKA

>member
-13 KKIGQKAIV
+13 KKMGQKAIV

-298 LTKSGGEQA
+298 LTKSGGEKA

>member
-1 MSETILQ
+1 MTETVLK

-13 KKIGQKAIV
+13 KKIGQKNIV
-22 QDISFDIHKGEVFG
+22 HDISFDIHKGEVFG

-54 LIRRTEG
+54 LIRRSEG
-61 TVFINGK
+61 TIFINGK
-68 NVDTDFK
+68 NVDTEYK
-75 SAISEV
+75 AAISEV

-96 WNNLKQFARMS
+96 WANLKQFARMS
-107 QKPITDEHIREIVE
+107 QKNITDEHIREIVE
-121 LVKLTDAI
+121 LVKLTGAI

-164 GLDPQGMAEFRS
+164 GLDPQGMAEFRT
-176 LIRDLATKGTSVLI
+176 LIRDLATNGTSVLI

-216 EKMSDLLENNV
+216 EKMSDLIENHV
-227 AVYKL
+227 AAYKL
-232 KVTNP
+232 KVSDP
-237 VTTKAVLHKLPVK
+237 VATTTVLATLPVK
-250 LIAEKE
+250 LVAQNED
-256 NLFKIEVAHED
+256 LFKIEVAHED

-274 LIQADIDLLE
+274 LIQANIDLLE
-284 MVPMQASLEERFLE
+284 MVPLQASLEERFLE
-298 LTKSGGEQA
+298 LTKGGGAEV